1 METVTE
7 IMASLHKMFGQ
18 NTHFAR
24 EAALKRITDT
34 KMEEGTRVRDHVL
47 KMMDYLNEVKIYGVQ
62 IDDKTKINMV
72 IESLPDTFKEF
83 KVSYILNNKDM
94 TLIELLH
101 KLHAIEEFYHSRK
114 LPEKG
119 FSSRPKSKDK
129 NKQER
134 VEMRKLSIKRD
145 GKPKEQEEEQQPAD
159 QHRII
164 PEQQSLL
171 EPRHSGTVIRIML
184 SIAAVLDYEIWQM
197 NVKTTFLNGYLEE
210 DSYMQQPDGFIQKG
224 QEHMLPK
231 LITRS
236 LPYGHFITRILKYF
250 SVPIQE
256 PSCRPSKSIGDEVVS
271 SLGFEWRN
279 GTCVKVTDNKRQDP
293 PVIASAPG
301 ASASASS
308 PPQPPTSEDVTL
320 KQLMDE
326 VRTLSVRQTE
336 FQQQQLIHGQRL
348 LFEFFTSMV
357 EESVEGDHLENL
369 SQRDISYAQI
379 SGCEFSLN
387 VYGWWR
393 NIVKFHEVG
402 FERSRLKVR
411 EPKELI
417 INKLLRSGWWVV
429 VRGIVIPELQQL
441 KLYFGPVVQSAQIN
455 ESQFPIMSPYNLY
468 KQKTS
473 FTRSI
478 RTLISTKRPIP
489 KEYIQSSRLD
499 QCALQA
505 SQSEQYVTMEIPS
518 DLVANWK
525 REGYTHLYLG
535 GVRLILTLHGRKGLP
550 VTARIALLDT
560 RFKEYQHAVIGT
572 VLTTLHAGSVLLT
585 FYPNF
590 NLSLEDPNL
599 PTTLKVQ
606 IQLQGEEQ
614 TPTSKIVTLHH
625 QIVYRLQ
632 NHALDLP
639 TPYTTSDA
647 LMILADTDTIPTII
661 QIPKQIHKQDLLK
674 LMPLEWLTNYEH
686 FHQNSEPVQTTEATF
701 ARRPNGQVK
710 LSFQTPDTKPVSDS
724 PQLSYTVMI
733 TAVQTGQE
741 KKLPIHGFS
750 SEGYPVYPDK
760 INGNF
765 LWDVPEAH
773 MCNPDCPC
781 LDDTDIDEE
790 LEVMRKKKK
799 KKKKSSYPPPSCKS
813 FLPLPPPHPKPPAQ
827 PIRSCLMFS
836 SHSYEESFP
845 PLEKQTDT
853 QTRVTSKPFIQSPV
867 TASGQPEEPKQYE
880 AVLNWQTK
888 NANAQNYTLHQL
900 GKKIDRV
907 ATQVSQTETKVD
919 SISSRLDQMYLH
931 LQDRISADLRR
942 MINNHI
948 WGPEFNKKEAE
959 IRKLKAELSRI
970 DAEKA
975 RPSLFTQPQPT
986 PVSPPIFDTYAPFY
1000 TPSRPQQ
1007 PVYNQFFG
1015 FSHLQLTPQPSS
1027 PKKSRSKVK
1036 ISEPH
1041 SSDSSEP
1048 ETNHSSSSSSCA
1060 SSQAS
1065 TDSESEY
1072 ADITGVLMATE
1083 TADPS
1088 ASTST
1093 PIVDDNPSDQT
1104 SQTDP
1109 VPPPVHE
1116 HSTKPSSASW
1126 FTFDDIPHHKWAARH
1141 QEFAAWID
1149 LQGTKPN
1156 AQPQAVLREFMARST
1171 GSLRDWLESLG
1182 EYRQLQFIESPIGT
1196 ALNLI
1201 HEQFIGEKT
1210 ASTEADRKEYHQMK
1224 CCSLKRHLLDAH
1236 YKRMSI
1242 LFYKLNGFNE
1252 PSLKHVFIASLPPEL
1267 QPDLQRQL
1275 TATNLSIAD
1284 ISLGKIFQMA
1294 MLSLDKICEQKEFFK
1309 DLMEDK
1315 KPFSEACKKP
1325 YLKIECK
1332 DEKKC
1337 VCPTTKKRHFRKHFH
1352 RKSSSKKP
1360 FWYFKK
1366 KDISQYRTKKSNHCF
1381 VCKKRGHF
1389 ARNCPHKSAKAVRLI
1404 QHLQHSSLLFE
1415 NEDVESNFS
1424 EQSAQDD
1431 QTAFLIAE
1439 SSDSEDISVISTVQ
1453 TVNHVSTIPRPSLK
1467 MSILP
1472 SKFHKP
1478 VPVIGFIDTGADTIM
1493 IDPSVLPSDCWEHHS
1508 KLFRAVN
1515 GETFKTTKKPIDT
1528 LRLYTLPE
1536 TPSPYSHI
1544 SQKLLEFCPENHS
1557 QFHHPSPLWKNEQ
1570 FFIHLPFKLNED
1582 INPTKASHPGMSPS
1596 DLLLAK
1602 QECSQ
1607 LLQQGLIESTDS
1619 DWACQA
1625 FYVEKRSELV
1635 RGKKRLVID
1644 YQPLNSFLKDDKFPL
1659 PKIQTLF
1666 VHLQG
1671 ARIFSKFDL
1680 KAGFWQLGISPVD
1693 RHKTAFC
1700 IPDAHYQWTVMPFGL
1715 KVAPSLFQKAMTKIF
1730 SPILHHALVYID
1742 DILLFSSDHES
1753 HQKLL
1758 LDFFHIM
1765 QAHGIMLSEKKSSIG
1780 NESIDFLGM
1789 VIKDGQY
1796 QPGPHIAIELLKFPD
1811 THLNRKQIQQFLGIV
1826 NYVCDFIPKVAI
1838 HTSQLSRMLKKQCP
1852 PWGPAQT
1859 EAVKQLKMIAQSPPP
1874 LRIPTGGQRI
1884 LQTDAS
1890 DDYWSAILLEDI
1902 NGVCHFCAHASG
1914 QFKDSEKNYHV
1925 TYKEILAVKY
1935 GIKKFEF
1942 HLISHKFL
1950 INMDNYDFTVQH
1962 IKGNQNLIPDF
1973 LTRPAINKP
1982 ALISSIQT
1990 IPVIAMNRQLPFKAL
2005 NQRNFPMNI
2014 SFQSAYQLQDFAK
2027 KFLYRFFFNIHTKKP
2042 DRFPNLCMEHLF
2054 LTGLTLSSLSI
2065 SEDELWYMWCL
2076 TTLYATKLVF
2086 PIRPVLTT
2094 PEFSPDLLW
2103 TLFEWYSP
2111 LTWWRKQ
2118 LQHLCTFHGLDNMPE
2133 QEANMWTTDMA
2144 YEWRTYPHPYT
2155 LIHDT
2160 SVSSV
2165 LKAYLMELNNVPLP
2179 AINIH
2184 HTSIGPSH
2192 TLEVI
2197 PKTQGCTPGSSS
2209 SPQGIHVME
2218 QRPDYTN
2225 VLFQDAQDPWEDF
2238 QSLLHTE
2245 NPHYTVTTPASP
2257 VVSTSQPMTEADEA
2271 KYQQAEAY
2279 LDQRQRRRHKR
2290 QYEKATGD
2298 VSPSRYPSTP

>member
-1 METVTE
+1 
-7 IMASLHKMFGQ
+7 
-18 NTHFAR
+18 
-24 EAALKRITDT
+24 
-34 KMEEGTRVRDHVL
+34 
-47 KMMDYLNEVKIYGVQ
+47 
-62 IDDKTKINMV
+62 
-72 IESLPDTFKEF
+72 
-83 KVSYILNNKDM
+83 
-94 TLIELLH
+94 
-101 KLHAIEEFYHSRK
+101 
-114 LPEKG
+114 
-119 FSSRPKSKDK
+119 
-129 NKQER
+129 
-134 VEMRKLSIKRD
+134 
-145 GKPKEQEEEQQPAD
+145 
-159 QHRII
+159 
-164 PEQQSLL
+164 
-171 EPRHSGTVIRIML
+171 
-184 SIAAVLDYEIWQM
+184 
-197 NVKTTFLNGYLEE
+197 
-210 DSYMQQPDGFIQKG
+210 
-224 QEHMLPK
+224 
-231 LITRS
+231 
-236 LPYGHFITRILKYF
+236 
-250 SVPIQE
+250 
-256 PSCRPSKSIGDEVVS
+256 
-271 SLGFEWRN
+271 
-279 GTCVKVTDNKRQDP
+279 
-293 PVIASAPG
+293 
-301 ASASASS
+301 
-308 PPQPPTSEDVTL
+308 
-320 KQLMDE
+320 
-326 VRTLSVRQTE
+326 
-336 FQQQQLIHGQRL
+336 
-348 LFEFFTSMV
+348 
-357 EESVEGDHLENL
+357 
-369 SQRDISYAQI
+369 
-379 SGCEFSLN
+379 
-387 VYGWWR
+387 
-393 NIVKFHEVG
+393 
-402 FERSRLKVR
+402 
-411 EPKELI
+411 
-417 INKLLRSGWWVV
+417 
-429 VRGIVIPELQQL
+429 
-441 KLYFGPVVQSAQIN
+441 
-455 ESQFPIMSPYNLY
+455 
-468 KQKTS
+468 
-473 FTRSI
+473 
-478 RTLISTKRPIP
+478 
-489 KEYIQSSRLD
+489 
-499 QCALQA
+499 
-505 SQSEQYVTMEIPS
+505 MEIPS
-518 DLVANWK
+518 DLIANWK
-525 REGYTHLYLG
+525 REGYTHLHLG

-560 RFKEYQHAVIGT
+560 RFKEYQHTVIGS
-572 VLTTLHAGSVLLT
+572 VLTTLHTGSVLLT

-606 IQLQGEEQ
+606 IQLQGAEQ
-614 TPTSKIVTLHH
+614 TPTSKIATLHH

-661 QIPKQIHKQDLLK
+661 QISKQIPKQELLK

-701 ARRPNGQVK
+701 DRRPNGQVK
-710 LSFQTPDTKPVSDS
+710 LSFQTPDTQPVSDS
-724 PQLSYTVMI
+724 PQLSYTAMI
-733 TAVQTGQE
+733 TA
-741 KKLPIHGFS
+741 
-750 SEGYPVYPDK
+750 
-760 INGNF
+760 
-765 LWDVPEAH
+765 
-773 MCNPDCPC
+773 
-781 LDDTDIDEE
+781 DDTDIEEE
-790 LEVMRKKKK
+790 LEVMRRKKK
-799 KKKKSSYPPPSCKS
+799 KKKKSSYPPSSCKP
-813 FLPLPPPHPKPPAQ
+813 FPPHPPPDPKPPVH

-853 QTRVTSKPFIQSPV
+853 QTRVTSKPFVQSPV

-888 NANAQNYTLHQL
+888 NASAQNQTLQQL

-907 ATQVSQTETKVD
+907 ASQVSQTETKVD
-919 SISSRLDQMYLH
+919 SISSRLEQMYIH
-931 LQDRISADLRR
+931 LQDRISELDTDLRR

-948 WGPEFNKKEAE
+948 WDPEFNKKEAE

-970 DAEKA
+970 DAEKT

-986 PVSPPIFDTYAPFY
+986 PISLPIFETYAPFY

-1015 FSHLQLTPQPSS
+1015 FSHLQPTPQPSS

-1036 ISEPH
+1036 ISEPRPKATFSSSTSTIPPEESPQDIPEPLKKDKSPMDQYH
-1041 SSDSSEP
+1041 YHTIQTQSSDSSDSSEP
-1048 ETNHSSSSSSCA
+1048 ETNHSTSSSAYDSSKTF
-1060 SSQAS
+1060 

-1072 ADITGVLMATE
+1072 ADITAILMATE

-1093 PIVDDNPSDQT
+1093 PIVDDNASDQACH
-1104 SQTDP
+1104 TDP

-1126 FTFDDIPHHKWAARH
+1126 FTFDDIPRHKWAARL
-1141 QEFAAWID
+1141 QEFTAWID

-1182 EYRQLQFIESPIGT
+1182 EYRQLQFMESPIGT

-1201 HEQFIGEKT
+1201 HEQFIGEKI

-1236 YKRMSI
+1236 YKRISI

-1252 PSLKHVFIASLPPEL
+1252 PSLKHVFIASLPSEL
-1267 QPDLQRQL
+1267 QPDLQRKL

-1294 MLSLDKICEQKEFFK
+1294 MLSLDKICEQKAFFK
-1309 DLMEDK
+1309 DLMEGK

-1325 YLKIECK
+1325 YLKIKCK

-1360 FWYFKK
+1360 FRYFKK
-1366 KDISQYRTKKSNHCF
+1366 KDVSQYRKKKSNRCF

-1404 QHLQHSSLLFE
+1404 QHLQHSSLLSE

-1439 SSDSEDISVISTVQ
+1439 SSYSKDIFVISTVQ
-1453 TVNHVSTIPRPSLK
+1453 TVNHVSTIPRLSLK
-1467 MSILP
+1467 ISILP

-1478 VPVIGFIDTGADTIM
+1478 IPVIGFIDTGADTTM

-1515 GETFKTTKKPIDT
+1515 GETFETTLITKKPVGIQFFLNCIIWKKIVASKLPDKDLLIGFNILHLVKNLFLTSSGVRYKQMFLPYTDT
-1528 LRLYTLPE
+1528 LRLYALSE
-1536 TPSPYSHI
+1536 TPSPYNHI

-1582 INPTKASHPGMSPS
+1582 INPTKASHPGMSPL

-1680 KAGFWQLGISPVD
+1680 KVGFWQLGISPID

-1715 KVAPSLFQKAMTKIF
+1715 KVALSLFQKAMTKIF

-1758 LDFFHIM
+1758 LDFFHIV

-1780 NESIDFLGM
+1780 KESIDFLGM

-1811 THLNRKQIQQFLGIV
+1811 THLNRKQIQQFLIIL
-1826 NYVCDFIPKVAI
+1826 NYVP
-1838 HTSQLSRMLKKQCP
+1838 T
-1852 PWGPAQT
+1852 
-1859 EAVKQLKMIAQSPPP
+1859 VKQLKVIAQSPPP
-1874 LRIPTGGQRI
+1874 LQIPTSGQRI

-1902 NGVCHFCAHASG
+1902 NGVRHFCAHASR

-1925 TYKEILAVKY
+1925 IYKEILAVKY

-1950 INMDNYDFTVQH
+1950 INMDNSSFPRIFDFKNKLLPDKQLLSLKTWFVKYDFTVQH

-1990 IPVIAMNRQLPFKAL
+1990 IPVIAMNRQLPFKTL

-2027 KFLYRFFFNIHTKKP
+2027 KFLYRFFFNVQTKKP

-2086 PIRPVLTT
+2086 PIRPVLTHLT
-2094 PEFSPDLLW
+2094 TSEFSPDLLW

-2111 LTWWRKQ
+2111 FTWWRKQ
-2118 LQHLCTFHGLDNMPE
+2118 LQHLCTFHGLDKMPE
-2133 QEANMWTTDMA
+2133 QEANMWTTVFIVHMPYFQHPRTRDYWTQDMA

-2165 LKAYLMELNNVPLP
+2165 LQAYLTELNNVPPP

-2197 PKTQGCTPGSSS
+2197 PKTQGCTP
-2209 SPQGIHVME
+2209 
-2218 QRPDYTN
+2218 
-2225 VLFQDAQDPWEDF
+2225 DAQDPWEDF

-2257 VVSTSQPMTEADEA
+2257 VASTSQPMTEADED

-2279 LDQRQRRRHKR
+2279 LDQRQIRRHKR
-2290 QYEKATGD
+2290 QYEKDTRD
-2298 VSPSRYPSTP
+2298 VLPSRYPSTP

>member
-1 METVTE
+1 MDTTTSSTSTSSSSH
-7 IMASLHKMFGQ
+7 ISLSS
-18 NTHFAR
+18 T
-24 EAALKRITDT
+24 L
-34 KMEEGTRVRDHVL
+34 
-47 KMMDYLNEVKIYGVQ
+47 
-62 IDDKTKINMV
+62 
-72 IESLPDTFKEF
+72 SLPKSCSKHIASKIENL
-83 KVSYILNNKDM
+83 VEYSYI
-94 TLIELLH
+94 
-101 KLHAIEEFYHSRK
+101 
-114 LPEKG
+114 PE
-119 FSSRPKSKDK
+119 
-129 NKQER
+129 
-134 VEMRKLSIKRD
+134 
-145 GKPKEQEEEQQPAD
+145 
-159 QHRII
+159 
-164 PEQQSLL
+164 
-171 EPRHSGTVIRIML
+171 
-184 SIAAVLDYEIWQM
+184 
-197 NVKTTFLNGYLEE
+197 
-210 DSYMQQPDGFIQKG
+210 
-224 QEHMLPK
+224 
-231 LITRS
+231 
-236 LPYGHFITRILKYF
+236 
-250 SVPIQE
+250 
-256 PSCRPSKSIGDEVVS
+256 
-271 SLGFEWRN
+271 
-279 GTCVKVTDNKRQDP
+279 
-293 PVIASAPG
+293 
-301 ASASASS
+301 
-308 PPQPPTSEDVTL
+308 
-320 KQLMDE
+320 
-326 VRTLSVRQTE
+326 
-336 FQQQQLIHGQRL
+336 
-348 LFEFFTSMV
+348 
-357 EESVEGDHLENL
+357 
-369 SQRDISYAQI
+369 
-379 SGCEFSLN
+379 
-387 VYGWWR
+387 
-393 NIVKFHEVG
+393 
-402 FERSRLKVR
+402 
-411 EPKELI
+411 
-417 INKLLRSGWWVV
+417 
-429 VRGIVIPELQQL
+429 
-441 KLYFGPVVQSAQIN
+441 SAQIN

-525 REGYTHLYLG
+525 REGYTHLHLG

-550 VTARIALLDT
+550 VTTRIALLDT

-606 IQLQGEEQ
+606 IQLQGAEQ
-614 TPTSKIVTLHH
+614 TPTSKIATLHH

-686 FHQNSEPVQTTEATF
+686 FHQNSEPVQTTEAT
-701 ARRPNGQVK
+701 
-710 LSFQTPDTKPVSDS
+710 
-724 PQLSYTVMI
+724 PQLSYTAMI
-733 TAVQTGQE
+733 TAVQIGQE

-760 INGNF
+760 INGHF

-781 LDDTDIDEE
+781 LDDMDIDEE
-790 LEVMRKKKK
+790 LEVMRRKKK

-813 FLPLPPPHPKPPAQ
+813 FLPQPPPDPKPLAQ

-845 PLEKQTDT
+845 PLEKQIGT

-867 TASGQPEEPKQYE
+867 TASGQPEDPK
-880 AVLNWQTK
+880 
-888 NANAQNYTLHQL
+888 HH
-900 GKKIDRV
+900 
-907 ATQVSQTETKVD
+907 
-919 SISSRLDQMYLH
+919 LDQMYLH
-931 LQDRISADLRR
+931 LQDRISELDADLRR
-942 MINNHI
+942 MITNHI
-948 WGPEFNKKEAE
+948 WGPEFNNKEAE

-970 DAEKA
+970 DAEKT
-975 RPSLFTQPQPT
+975 RPSFFTQTQPT

-1007 PVYNQFFG
+1007 PAYNQFFG
-1015 FSHLQLTPQPSS
+1015 FSHLQPTPQPSS
-1027 PKKSRSKVK
+1027 PKKPRSQVK
-1036 ISEPH
+1036 ISEPRPKATSSSFTSTIPPEDSPQAIPKPLNKDKGPMDQYH
-1041 SSDSSEP
+1041 YRTVQIRSSDSSDSSEP
-1048 ETNHSSSSSSCA
+1048 ETNHSSSSSSYA

-1072 ADITGVLMATE
+1072 ADITGILMATE

-1126 FTFDDIPHHKWAARH
+1126 FTFDDIPRHKWAARH
-1141 QEFAAWID
+1141 QEFTAWID

-1156 AQPQAVLREFMARST
+1156 AQPQAILREFMARST

-1182 EYRQLQFIESPIGT
+1182 EYRQLQFMESPIGT

-1201 HEQFIGEKT
+1201 HEQFIGERT

-1267 QPDLQRQL
+1267 QPDLQRKL
-1275 TATNLSIAD
+1275 T
-1284 ISLGKIFQMA
+1284 A

-1337 VCPTTKKRHFRKHFH
+1337 VCPTTKKRHFWKHFH

-1360 FWYFKK
+1360 FRYFKK
-1366 KDISQYRTKKSNHCF
+1366 KDVSQYRKKKSNRCF
-1381 VCKKRGHF
+1381 ICKKRGHF

-1404 QHLQHSSLLFE
+1404 QHLQHSSLLSE

-1439 SSDSEDISVISTVQ
+1439 SSDSEDISIISTVQ

-1467 MSILP
+1467 MSILL

-1478 VPVIGFIDTGADTIM
+1478 VPVIGFIDTGADTNM

-1515 GETFKTTKKPIDT
+1515 GETFETTLITKKPIGIQLFPNCIIWKKIVASKLPDKDLLIGFDILHLAKNLFLTSSGVRYKQMFLSYTDT
-1528 LRLYTLPE
+1528 LCLYTLSE

-1544 SQKLLEFCPENHS
+1544 SQKFLEFCPENHS

-1693 RHKTAFC
+1693 RHKTAFR

-1730 SPILHHALVYID
+1730 SPILQHALVYID

-1758 LDFFHIM
+1758 LDFFHIV

-1780 NESIDFLGM
+1780 KESIDFLGM

-1796 QPGPHIAIELLKFPD
+1796 QP
-1811 THLNRKQIQQFLGIV
+1811 
-1826 NYVCDFIPKVAI
+1826 VAI

-1859 EAVKQLKMIAQSPPP
+1859 EAVKQLKVIAQSPPP
-1874 LRIPTGGQRI
+1874 LRIPTSGQHI

-1902 NGVCHFCAHASG
+1902 NGMRHFCAHASG

-1925 TYKEILAVKY
+1925 IYKEILAVKY

-1950 INMDNYDFTVQH
+1950 INMDNSSFPQIFDFKNKLLPDKQLLSLKTWFAKYDFTVQH

-1973 LTRPAINKP
+1973 LTR
-1982 ALISSIQT
+1982 
-1990 IPVIAMNRQLPFKAL
+1990 
-2005 NQRNFPMNI
+2005 
-2014 SFQSAYQLQDFAK
+2014 
-2027 KFLYRFFFNIHTKKP
+2027 
-2042 DRFPNLCMEHLF
+2042 
-2054 LTGLTLSSLSI
+2054 LTLSSLSI

-2086 PIRPVLTT
+2086 PIRPVLAHLTT

-2133 QEANMWTTDMA
+2133 QEANMWTTVFIVHRPYFQHPETRDYWTQDMA

-2165 LKAYLMELNNVPLP
+2165 LKAYLMELNNVPPP

-2209 SPQGIHVME
+2209 SPQGILVME

-2238 QSLLHTE
+2238 QSLLHTDT
-2245 NPHYTVTTPASP
+2245 PHYTVTNPDSPAA
-2257 VVSTSQPMTEADEA
+2257 STSQHMSEADEE

-2279 LDQRQRRRHKR
+2279 LDQRQRHRHKR

>member
-1 METVTE
+1 METNTSSTSTSSSSH
-7 IMASLHKMFGQ
+7 ISLSS
-18 NTHFAR
+18 T
-24 EAALKRITDT
+24 L
-34 KMEEGTRVRDHVL
+34 
-47 KMMDYLNEVKIYGVQ
+47 
-62 IDDKTKINMV
+62 
-72 IESLPDTFKEF
+72 SLPKSCSKHITSKIENL
-83 KVSYILNNKDM
+83 VEYSYI
-94 TLIELLH
+94 
-101 KLHAIEEFYHSRK
+101 
-114 LPEKG
+114 PE
-119 FSSRPKSKDK
+119 
-129 NKQER
+129 
-134 VEMRKLSIKRD
+134 
-145 GKPKEQEEEQQPAD
+145 
-159 QHRII
+159 
-164 PEQQSLL
+164 
-171 EPRHSGTVIRIML
+171 
-184 SIAAVLDYEIWQM
+184 
-197 NVKTTFLNGYLEE
+197 
-210 DSYMQQPDGFIQKG
+210 
-224 QEHMLPK
+224 
-231 LITRS
+231 
-236 LPYGHFITRILKYF
+236 
-250 SVPIQE
+250 
-256 PSCRPSKSIGDEVVS
+256 
-271 SLGFEWRN
+271 
-279 GTCVKVTDNKRQDP
+279 
-293 PVIASAPG
+293 
-301 ASASASS
+301 
-308 PPQPPTSEDVTL
+308 
-320 KQLMDE
+320 
-326 VRTLSVRQTE
+326 
-336 FQQQQLIHGQRL
+336 
-348 LFEFFTSMV
+348 
-357 EESVEGDHLENL
+357 
-369 SQRDISYAQI
+369 
-379 SGCEFSLN
+379 
-387 VYGWWR
+387 
-393 NIVKFHEVG
+393 
-402 FERSRLKVR
+402 
-411 EPKELI
+411 
-417 INKLLRSGWWVV
+417 
-429 VRGIVIPELQQL
+429 
-441 KLYFGPVVQSAQIN
+441 SAQIN

-478 RTLISTKRPIP
+478 RTLISSKRPLP

-525 REGYTHLYLG
+525 REGYTHLHLG

-550 VTARIALLDT
+550 VTARFALLDT
-560 RFKEYQHAVIGT
+560 RFKEYQHAVVGT

-606 IQLQGEEQ
+606 IQLQGAEQ
-614 TPTSKIVTLHH
+614 TPTSKIATLHH
-625 QIVYRLQ
+625 QIVYQLQ

-647 LMILADTDTIPTII
+647 LMILADTNTIPTII
-661 QIPKQIHKQDLLK
+661 QIPKQIQKQDLLK

-686 FHQNSEPVQTTEATF
+686 FHQNSEP
-701 ARRPNGQVK
+701 
-710 LSFQTPDTKPVSDS
+710 
-724 PQLSYTVMI
+724 LSYTVMI

-760 INGNF
+760 INGHF

-790 LEVMRKKKK
+790 LEIMRRKKKKK
-799 KKKKSSYPPPSCKS
+799 KKKKSSYPPSSCKS
-813 FLPLPPPHPKPPAQ
+813 FPPHPPPDPKPPVH

-853 QTRVTSKPFIQSPV
+853 QTRVTSKPFVQSPI

-888 NANAQNYTLHQL
+888 NANAQNHTLQQL

-907 ATQVSQTETKVD
+907 ANQVSQTETKVD
-919 SISSRLDQMYLH
+919 SISHRLDQMYLH
-931 LQDRISADLRR
+931 LQDRISELDADLRR

-948 WGPEFNKKEAE
+948 WGLEFNKKEVK

-970 DAEKA
+970 DAEKS

-986 PVSPPIFDTYAPFY
+986 PVSPPLFDTYAPFY

-1027 PKKSRSKVK
+1027 PKKARSKVQ
-1036 ISEPH
+1036 ISEPRPKATSSSSTSTIPPEESPQDRPEPLKKDKGPMDQYH
-1041 SSDSSEP
+1041 YHIVQTQSSVSSDSFEP
-1048 ETNHSSSSSSCA
+1048 ETHNSYSSSSYDSSN
-1060 SSQAS
+1060 AS

-1072 ADITGVLMATE
+1072 ADITGILMATE

-1093 PIVDDNPSDQT
+1093 PIVDDNPSDQA
-1104 SQTDP
+1104 SQTEP
-1109 VPPPVHE
+1109 IPPPVHE

-1126 FTFDDIPHHKWAARH
+1126 FTFDDIPRHKWAARL

-1156 AQPQAVLREFMARST
+1156 AQPQAVLREFMARFT

-1182 EYRQLQFIESPIGT
+1182 EYRQLQFMESSVGT

-1267 QPDLQRQL
+1267 QPDLQRKL

-1315 KPFSEACKKP
+1315 KPFSEA
-1325 YLKIECK
+1325 
-1332 DEKKC
+1332 
-1337 VCPTTKKRHFRKHFH
+1337 
-1352 RKSSSKKP
+1352 S
-1360 FWYFKK
+1360 
-1366 KDISQYRTKKSNHCF
+1366 
-1381 VCKKRGHF
+1381 
-1389 ARNCPHKSAKAVRLI
+1389 KAVRLI
-1404 QHLQHSSLLFE
+1404 QHLQHSSLLSE
-1415 NEDVESNFS
+1415 NDDVESNFS
-1424 EQSAQDD
+1424 EQSTQDD
-1431 QTAFLIAE
+1431 QTAFLIVE
-1439 SSDSEDISVISTVQ
+1439 SLDIFVISTVQ

-1478 VPVIGFIDTGADTIM
+1478 IPVIGFIDTGANTSM
-1493 IDPSVLPSDCWEHHS
+1493 IDPSVLPSDCWEPHS

-1515 GETFKTTKKPIDT
+1515 GETFETTLITEKPIGIQFFPNCIIWKKIVASKLPDKDLLIGFDILHLVKSLFLTSSGVHYKQIFLPYTDT
-1528 LRLYTLPE
+1528 LRLYALSE

-1544 SQKLLEFCPENHS
+1544 SQKLLEFCPKNHS

-1582 INPTKASHPGMSPS
+1582 INPTKASHP
-1596 DLLLAK
+1596 
-1602 QECSQ
+1602 
-1607 LLQQGLIESTDS
+1607 
-1619 DWACQA
+1619 
-1625 FYVEKRSELV
+1625 
-1635 RGKKRLVID
+1635 
-1644 YQPLNSFLKDDKFPL
+1644 
-1659 PKIQTLF
+1659 
-1666 VHLQG
+1666 
-1671 ARIFSKFDL
+1671 
-1680 KAGFWQLGISPVD
+1680 
-1693 RHKTAFC
+1693 
-1700 IPDAHYQWTVMPFGL
+1700 
-1715 KVAPSLFQKAMTKIF
+1715 
-1730 SPILHHALVYID
+1730 
-1742 DILLFSSDHES
+1742 
-1753 HQKLL
+1753 
-1758 LDFFHIM
+1758 
-1765 QAHGIMLSEKKSSIG
+1765 
-1780 NESIDFLGM
+1780 
-1789 VIKDGQY
+1789 DGQY
-1796 QPGPHIAIELLKFPD
+1796 QPGPHIAIELFKFPD

-1826 NYVCDFIPKVAI
+1826 NYVRDFIPKVAI

-1859 EAVKQLKMIAQSPPP
+1859 KAVKQLKVIAQAPPP
-1874 LRIPTGGQRI
+1874 LRIPTSGQRI

-1902 NGVCHFCAHASG
+1902 NGVRHFCAHASG
-1914 QFKDSEKNYHV
+1914 Y
-1925 TYKEILAVKY
+1925 Y
-1935 GIKKFEF
+1935 
-1942 HLISHKFL
+1942 KFL
-1950 INMDNYDFTVQH
+1950 INMDNSSFPRIFDFKNKLLPDKQLLSLKTWFAKYDFTVQH

-1990 IPVIAMNRQLPFKAL
+1990 IPVIAMNRQLPFEAL
-2005 NQRNFPMNI
+2005 NQRNFPLNI

-2027 KFLYRFFFNIHTKKP
+2027 KFLYRFFFNVQTKTP

-2054 LTGLTLSSLSI
+2054 LTSLTLSSLSI
-2065 SEDELWYMWCL
+2065 FEDELWYMWCL

-2086 PIRPVLTT
+2086 PIKPVLTHLTT

-2111 LTWWRKQ
+2111 LTWWRQQ
-2118 LQHLCTFHGLDNMPE
+2118 LQHLSTFHGLDKMSA
-2133 QEANMWTTDMA
+2133 QEANMWTTAFIVHMPYFQHPETRDYWTQDMA
-2144 YEWRTYPHPYT
+2144 HEWRTYPHPYT
-2155 LIHDT
+2155 FIHDT
-2160 SVSSV
+2160 SITSV
-2165 LKAYLMELNNVPLP
+2165 LKAYLMDLNNVPPP
-2179 AINIH
+2179 ATDIP

-2192 TLEVI
+2192 TLEII

-2209 SPQGIHVME
+2209 SPHGILVME

-2238 QSLLHTE
+2238 QSLLHTDT
-2245 NPHYTVTTPASP
+2245 PHYTVTNPNSHAP
-2257 VVSTSQPMTEADEA
+2257 STSQHMSEVDEE

-2290 QYEKATGD
+2290 QYEKDIGD
-2298 VSPSRYPSTP
+2298 VSPSHYPSTP

>member
-1 METVTE
+1 MDTNTSSTSTSSSSH
-7 IMASLHKMFGQ
+7 ISLSS
-18 NTHFAR
+18 T
-24 EAALKRITDT
+24 L
-34 KMEEGTRVRDHVL
+34 
-47 KMMDYLNEVKIYGVQ
+47 
-62 IDDKTKINMV
+62 
-72 IESLPDTFKEF
+72 SLPKSCSKHIASKIENLV
-83 KVSYILNNKDM
+83 KYSYI
-94 TLIELLH
+94 
-101 KLHAIEEFYHSRK
+101 
-114 LPEKG
+114 PE
-119 FSSRPKSKDK
+119 
-129 NKQER
+129 
-134 VEMRKLSIKRD
+134 
-145 GKPKEQEEEQQPAD
+145 
-159 QHRII
+159 
-164 PEQQSLL
+164 
-171 EPRHSGTVIRIML
+171 SG
-184 SIAAVLDYEIWQM
+184 
-197 NVKTTFLNGYLEE
+197 
-210 DSYMQQPDGFIQKG
+210 
-224 QEHMLPK
+224 
-231 LITRS
+231 
-236 LPYGHFITRILKYF
+236 
-250 SVPIQE
+250 
-256 PSCRPSKSIGDEVVS
+256 
-271 SLGFEWRN
+271 
-279 GTCVKVTDNKRQDP
+279 
-293 PVIASAPG
+293 
-301 ASASASS
+301 
-308 PPQPPTSEDVTL
+308 
-320 KQLMDE
+320 
-326 VRTLSVRQTE
+326 
-336 FQQQQLIHGQRL
+336 
-348 LFEFFTSMV
+348 
-357 EESVEGDHLENL
+357 
-369 SQRDISYAQI
+369 
-379 SGCEFSLN
+379 
-387 VYGWWR
+387 
-393 NIVKFHEVG
+393 
-402 FERSRLKVR
+402 
-411 EPKELI
+411 
-417 INKLLRSGWWVV
+417 
-429 VRGIVIPELQQL
+429 
-441 KLYFGPVVQSAQIN
+441 QIN

-525 REGYTHLYLG
+525 REGYTHLHLG

-606 IQLQGEEQ
+606 IQLQGAEQ
-614 TPTSKIVTLHH
+614 TPTSKIATLHH

-674 LMPLEWLTNYEH
+674 LMPLEWLTNYEY
-686 FHQNSEPVQTTEATF
+686 FHQNSEPVQTTKATF

-724 PQLSYTVMI
+724 PQLSYTAMI

-760 INGNF
+760 INGHF

-790 LEVMRKKKK
+790 LEVMRRKKKK
-799 KKKKSSYPPPSCKS
+799 RKN
-813 FLPLPPPHPKPPAQ
+813 LLILHHLAN
-827 PIRSCLMFS
+827 
-836 SHSYEESFP
+836 
-845 PLEKQTDT
+845 
-853 QTRVTSKPFIQSPV
+853 PFFHNLHRIPNLLLNQSDHALF

-888 NANAQNYTLHQL
+888 NANAQNHTLHQL
-900 GKKIDRV
+900 GKKIDCV

-931 LQDRISADLRR
+931 LQDRISELDADLRR

-970 DAEKA
+970 DAEKT

-1015 FSHLQLTPQPSS
+1015 FSHLQPTPQPSS

-1036 ISEPH
+1036 ISEPRPKATSSSFTSIIPPEDSPQAIPKPLNKDKGPMDQYH
-1041 SSDSSEP
+1041 YRTVQIRSSDSSDSSEP
-1048 ETNHSSSSSSCA
+1048 ETNHSSSSSSYA

-1072 ADITGVLMATE
+1072 ADITGILMATE

-1126 FTFDDIPHHKWAARH
+1126 FTFDDIPRHKWAARH

-1156 AQPQAVLREFMARST
+1156 AQPQAVLHEFMARST

-1182 EYRQLQFIESPIGT
+1182 EYRQLQFMESPIGT

-1201 HEQFIGEKT
+1201 HEQFI
-1210 ASTEADRKEYHQMK
+1210 
-1224 CCSLKRHLLDAH
+1224 
-1236 YKRMSI
+1236 
-1242 LFYKLNGFNE
+1242 
-1252 PSLKHVFIASLPPEL
+1252 ASLPPEL
-1267 QPDLQRQL
+1267 QPDLQRKL

-1352 RKSSSKKP
+1352 RKSSSKKL
-1360 FWYFKK
+1360 FRYFKK
-1366 KDISQYRTKKSNHCF
+1366 KDVSQYRKKKSNRCF

-1389 ARNCPHKSAKAVRLI
+1389 ARNCPHKSTKAVRLI

-1478 VPVIGFIDTGADTIM
+1478 VPVIGFIDTGADTSM
-1493 IDPSVLPSDCWEHHS
+1493 IDPSVLPSDCWEPHS

-1515 GETFKTTKKPIDT
+1515 GETFETTLITKKP
-1528 LRLYTLPE
+1528 
-1536 TPSPYSHI
+1536 
-1544 SQKLLEFCPENHS
+1544 
-1557 QFHHPSPLWKNEQ
+1557 
-1570 FFIHLPFKLNED
+1570 
-1582 INPTKASHPGMSPS
+1582 
-1596 DLLLAK
+1596 
-1602 QECSQ
+1602 
-1607 LLQQGLIESTDS
+1607 
-1619 DWACQA
+1619 
-1625 FYVEKRSELV
+1625 V
-1635 RGKKRLVID
+1635 
-1644 YQPLNSFLKDDKFPL
+1644 
-1659 PKIQTLF
+1659 
-1666 VHLQG
+1666 
-1671 ARIFSKFDL
+1671 
-1680 KAGFWQLGISPVD
+1680 
-1693 RHKTAFC
+1693 
-1700 IPDAHYQWTVMPFGL
+1700 
-1715 KVAPSLFQKAMTKIF
+1715 
-1730 SPILHHALVYID
+1730 
-1742 DILLFSSDHES
+1742 
-1753 HQKLL
+1753 
-1758 LDFFHIM
+1758 
-1765 QAHGIMLSEKKSSIG
+1765 
-1780 NESIDFLGM
+1780 
-1789 VIKDGQY
+1789 
-1796 QPGPHIAIELLKFPD
+1796 
-1811 THLNRKQIQQFLGIV
+1811 
-1826 NYVCDFIPKVAI
+1826 
-1838 HTSQLSRMLKKQCP
+1838 
-1852 PWGPAQT
+1852 
-1859 EAVKQLKMIAQSPPP
+1859 
-1874 LRIPTGGQRI
+1874 
-1884 LQTDAS
+1884 
-1890 DDYWSAILLEDI
+1890 
-1902 NGVCHFCAHASG
+1902 
-1914 QFKDSEKNYHV
+1914 
-1925 TYKEILAVKY
+1925 
-1935 GIKKFEF
+1935 
-1942 HLISHKFL
+1942 
-1950 INMDNYDFTVQH
+1950 
-1962 IKGNQNLIPDF
+1962 
-1973 LTRPAINKP
+1973 
-1982 ALISSIQT
+1982 
-1990 IPVIAMNRQLPFKAL
+1990 
-2005 NQRNFPMNI
+2005 
-2014 SFQSAYQLQDFAK
+2014 
-2027 KFLYRFFFNIHTKKP
+2027 
-2042 DRFPNLCMEHLF
+2042 
-2054 LTGLTLSSLSI
+2054 GLTLSSLSI

-2086 PIRPVLTT
+2086 PIRPVLTHLTT

-2133 QEANMWTTDMA
+2133 QEANIWTTVFIVHRPYFQHPETRDYWTQDMA

-2165 LKAYLMELNNVPLP
+2165 LKAYLMELNNVPPP

-2209 SPQGIHVME
+2209 SPQGILVME

-2238 QSLLHTE
+2238 QSLLHTDT
-2245 NPHYTVTTPASP
+2245 PHYTVTNPDSPAA
-2257 VVSTSQPMTEADEA
+2257 STSQHMSEANEE